1 VDFKFTVYFFQFIEF
16 KFCFPGNVDYLD
28 SNTSD
33 NSADSLA
40 KFPFKALGGR
50 IKTAGNSIKSSAG
63 NAAAGLL
70 ASSSQVAGLAI
81 KNPPKKTR
89 PKNPPKKPT

>member
-1 VDFKFTVYFFQFIEF
+1 
-16 KFCFPGNVDYLD
+16 VDYLD
-28 SNTSD
+28 SNISD
-33 NSADSLA
+33 NNSADSLA

-81 KNPPKKTR
+81 KNPPKKTHT
-89 PKNPPKKPT
+89 KNPLKMFSLGFLCFLHFLFYENNTNFSL

>member
-1 VDFKFTVYFFQFIEF
+1 
-16 KFCFPGNVDYLD
+16 VDYLD

-33 NSADSLA
+33 NSSADSLA

-81 KNPPKKTR
+81 KTH
-89 PKNPPKKPT
+89 PKKPTKNVFFLWVFLSF

>member
-1 VDFKFTVYFFQFIEF
+1 
-16 KFCFPGNVDYLD
+16 VDYLD

-33 NSADSLA
+33 NNSADSLA

-81 KNPPKKTR
+81 KNPPKKTHL
-89 PKNPPKKPT
+89 KKPTKNVCFLGFFFIFNFL

>member
-1 VDFKFTVYFFQFIEF
+1 M
-16 KFCFPGNVDYLD
+16 DYLD

>member
-1 VDFKFTVYFFQFIEF
+1 
-16 KFCFPGNVDYLD
+16 VDYLD
-28 SNTSD
+28 SNISD

-81 KNPPKKTR
+81 KNPPKKIH
-89 PKNPPKKPT
+89 PKKPTQKNLPKKPTKSVLFGFLSFLGFF